1 MISNCTS
8 EASTLHRKGKKTLT
22 PFYCLINS
30 FYQQNTD
37 EECLHSDSFIHSTEK
52 KWHWHSY
59 ADKNNTLNSQTKS
72 TRGNDFQ
79 MPEENVS
86 NWNSERIL
94 THASQVLQGLPH
106 LFSDFTHTH
115 THTHTHTQTYQLPH
129 LFSDFTHTHTL
140 ISYAKASS
148 ILEIEET
155 NIFI

>member
-37 EECLHSDSFIHSTEK
+37 EERLHSDSFIHSTEK

-59 ADKNNTLNSQTKS
+59 AGKNNTLNSQTKS

-86 NWNSERIL
+86 NWNSERIF

-115 THTHTHTQTYQLPH
+115 THTQTYQLPH
-129 LFSDFTHTHTL
+129 LFSDFTHTHTHL
-140 ISYAKASS
+140 SAMLKPVQS
-148 ILEIEET
+148 
-155 NIFI
+155 

>member
-37 EECLHSDSFIHSTEK
+37 EERLHSDSFIHSTEK

-59 ADKNNTLNSQTKS
+59 AGKNNTLNSQTKS

-86 NWNSERIL
+86 NWNSERIF